1 MQETQESISK
11 WAEDTFGPVGCNL
24 RVAVRALEE
33 MIELLYILCPRQ
45 RADLQLLIESIE
57 IDSISLR
64 QASGTASNIDDPKAG
79 EEMADVIIVLSRLAD
94 RMGSNLGLE
103 VNKKMAINR
112 SRTWALDNTGHG
124 YHVT

>member
-1 MQETQESISK
+1 
-11 WAEDTFGPVGCNL
+11 
-24 RVAVRALEE
+24 
-33 MIELLYILCPRQ
+33 
-45 RADLQLLIESIE
+45 
-57 IDSISLR
+57 
-64 QASGTASNIDDPKAG
+64 
-79 EEMADVIIVLSRLAD
+79 MADVIIVLSRLAD